1 MKKKMLFALFSAALA
16 TLAVFAFV
24 EGSITINGQFS
35 DWAAVLADPQ
45 NTVSDGALGAGDLD
59 NPGQTS
65 SDLRNFALTWDATNL
80 YFYFKR
86 GTTSNSGISCLVYLD
101 ADHDGLMEAGD
112 LLLFYSFN
120 NSGFQGFALYHY
132 VPSVPSGDPLG
143 GDGQTPPGSVGA
155 LLSTS
160 GSGAMGAAGVRY
172 ETSVPWS
179 VLTPYGVT
187 AGSPMYAHPA
197 LTLGS
202 NLPTQVQDN
211 GDILD
216 TLINSISIAS
226 DSEATVKPGDTAVFS
241 HVVTNNGNAST
252 VVELSAVSING
263 WSVSFWD
270 STGTTP
276 LTDTNGNGSVD
287 TGAIAPGAT
296 LRIKVKVEIPAS
308 TPTQTNDEV
317 TITASSASNSS
328 ITDNV
333 LDRIYAGFVVSFKK
347 DQEKTVSP
355 GVTVPYYRQVI
366 LNLTDSAITIDVSAV
381 SDHGWSVEVR
391 EDTNCDDSPDTGPI
405 TQVNVAAGAST
416 CLITYVSV
424 PGSAAWGTTDVTTT
438 TATFGSPTIEI
449 PVYST
454 THVDD
459 IFTLEPD
466 LDGSQGAGETILY
479 EHTISNNQGV
489 ADVFDIAASS
499 SEGWQVALLKS
510 DGVTPLTDSDGDSIP
525 DSGSIAPYGGTFTF
539 KVRITIPLSATFN
552 TIDYTTVAAASSLTP
567 TESRSAL
574 DTTTVK
580 VLVTFADAANA
591 VSSSIFPPC
600 ATIYEKA
607 FGLSNGTYRFMVYDS
622 LGNLK
627 TLNPALLSPDQSG
640 QVDDSYQMQSGDPLG
655 TWTVK
660 LQKKSG
666 GSFVDMVNY
675 VATVDVVNDGS
686 ITVST
691 GRPTYNLTGET
702 LAVQS
707 QAVNPNAVDM
717 SGSLSYVVFIDADG
731 NDAPDT
737 GETYLQSNGT
747 TGPWSVGDS
756 THLVS
761 PFDVEASSSSTDGWQ
776 VSVADFVTSGTWK
789 VRVDWS
795 NGCGSP
801 VASSVTT
808 FQVVVDTSPPA
819 STVTWPSNGATLYL
833 SSAPFSITGTASDA
847 ETYVASVDVSTDAG
861 TTWASALNSGTEFS
875 TWSYSWTPFY
885 RGGYAI
891 QSRATDS
898 VGHVEVPVNTVNIT
912 VVDDTP
918 PTTPV
923 VTDDGLYTAGTLHA
937 SWTSQDPNSG
947 ISAYRY
953 CIGTSPGACNV
964 VAETGAGLATQV
976 TRSDLTLTD
985 GATYYFGLIS
995 TNLDGYDSARGD
1007 SDGITA
1013 DLTGPSSSITNP
1025 VNGQT
1030 LTAITYTVQG
1040 TASDA
1045 LSGVA
1050 SVEVSTDGGS
1060 TWNPAV
1066 GTTSWSYSWT
1076 LPGDGNYTLYARA
1089 VDTVGNTGP
1098 LSPPVTVAVDNP
1110 PLPPSDLQAA
1120 ETGFCQATFT
1130 WTASPSGDVAS
1141 YRIYSDDGT
1150 GTMDYATPIATVS
1163 SPTTTW
1169 TSTRGIY
1176 SYAGTFQSLST
1187 ESGQPENSVFHATL
1201 INANH
1206 IAYNLSGITLGWDPD
1221 DTPAIAVAEVLVNG
1235 STVYSNPAPTEG
1247 DDYRSLDLSPT
1258 SIPAGGNFTIE
1269 VHFVLVGG
1277 GYPEMAGKSFSL
1289 DASGGG
1295 WSPEVS
1301 GTLQVAGGTLTPALA
1316 NNRTTL
1322 QPGVPTQIAV
1332 RAVDDAGQEEQ
1343 NTTVVISKTVCN
1355 SSTVQVSI
1363 VYPSAGT
1370 SIGGDRVTL
1379 YGVLTSGSLSDLK
1392 EVRFEER
1399 PSSGSWSTVVPADAF
1414 HPNPDSAEP
1423 FITTWNA
1430 GAETPGTY
1438 ELRAVAVDTLG
1449 VEDLFP
1455 QVVTV
1460 TIGASPT
1467 LYEYINGSSRPES
1480 ERACTTATG
1489 GFVRMADD
1497 VHDNLTEWNLP
1508 GGGLSS
1514 DAVMTTIIE
1523 DPSLWS
1529 GTIPAGWGSG
1539 DQFRTLSLSSGQTTL
1554 AGGNTMSVT
1563 IPYDDADSNR
1573 QVDTTGVDAWLLLVM
1588 TWDSGSSTWTRAAS
1602 TQVNLDTAV
1611 VSGEVTEI
1619 RPTALLAPSW
1629 TSGDTSAP
1637 KAVVNYRIVRSGD
1650 DASMSWDPV
1659 TEDVLGGPETIRFYY
1674 VYRGTTASFTPD
1686 EATHSNLYAVS
1697 SSTAFI
1703 DAGSITKGGDFFY
1716 KITAVD
1722 ESGNE
1727 SAW

>member
-1 MKKKMLFALFSAALA
+1 MNRRICVAFFAAALA
-16 TLAVFAFV
+16 TLALFAFT
-24 EGSITINGQFS
+24 ESSITVDGQFP

-59 NPGQTS
+59 TPGQTS

-101 ADHDGLMEAGD
+101 TDRDGLMEAGD

-132 VPSVPSGDPLG
+132 VPSLPSGDPLG
-143 GDGQTPPGSVGA
+143 GDGETPPGSVGS

-187 AGSPMYAHPA
+187 AGSPMYAHPS

-211 GDILD
+211 GNILD
-216 TLINSISIAS
+216 TLTESISIVS

-241 HVVTNNGNAST
+241 HVVTNNGNAPT
-252 VVELSAVSING
+252 VVELGAVSLQG
-263 WSVSFWD
+263 WSATFWD
-270 STGTTP
+270 STGTSL

-317 TITASSASNSS
+317 TVTASSASNSS

-347 DQEKTVSP
+347 DQEKTASP

-405 TQVNVAAGAST
+405 TEVNVPAGAST

-438 TATFGSPTIEI
+438 TVTFGSPTIEI

-499 SEGWQVALLKS
+499 SEGWQVALLES
-510 DGVTPLTDSDGDSIP
+510 DGVTPLTDSDGDAIP
-525 DSGSIAPYGGTFTF
+525 DSGSIAPYGGTYTF

-552 TIDYTTVAAASSLTP
+552 TIDYTTTAAASSLTP
-567 TESRSAL
+567 TESRAAL

-580 VLVTFADAANA
+580 VLVTFADASHAT
-591 VSSSIFPPC
+591 SSSFFAPC
-600 ATIYEKA
+600 STVYEKA

-622 LGNLK
+622 LGTLK
-627 TLNPALLSPDQSG
+627 TLNPAQLSPDQSG
-640 QVDDSYQMQSGDPLG
+640 QVEDSYQLQSGDPLG

-666 GSFVDMVNY
+666 GSFVDLPNY
-675 VATVDVVNDGS
+675 TATLDVVNSGS
-686 ITVST
+686 ITLST
-691 GRPTYNLTGET
+691 GRPNYNLTSET
-702 LAVQS
+702 LSVQS
-707 QAVNPNAVDM
+707 QAINPNAVDM

-731 NDAPDT
+731 NDAPDD
-737 GETYLQSNGT
+737 GETYVDSDGT
-747 TGPWSVGDS
+747 TGPWSAGDS

-761 PFDVEASSSSTDGWQ
+761 PFDVEASASSTDAWQ
-776 VSVADFVTSGTWK
+776 VSVADFGTSGTWK
-789 VRVDWS
+789 VRVEWS

-801 VASSVTT
+801 IASGITT
-808 FQVVVDTSPPA
+808 FQVVVDTSPPV

-847 ETYVASVDVSTDAG
+847 ETYVASVDVSTDGG
-861 TTWASALNSGTEFS
+861 TTWDSALNSGTEFS
-875 TWSYSWTPFY
+875 TWIYSWTPFY

-898 VGHVEVPVNTVNIT
+898 VGHVEVPANTVNIT

-947 ISAYRY
+947 ISGYRY
-953 CIGTSPGACNV
+953 CIGTSPGVCNV
-964 VAETGAGLATQV
+964 VAETDVGLATQV
-976 TRSDLTLTD
+976 TRSDLALTD

-995 TNLDGYDSARGD
+995 TNLDGYDSSRGD

-1013 DLTGPSSSITNP
+1013 DLTGPSSSITDP

-1050 SVEVSTDGGS
+1050 SVEVSTDGGN

-1076 LPGDGNYTLYARA
+1076 LPDDGNYTLYARA
-1089 VDTVGNTGP
+1089 VDAVGNAGQWSAPIT
-1098 LSPPVTVAVDNP
+1098 VTVDNP
-1110 PLPPSDLQAA
+1110 PLPPSNLQAV

-1141 YRIYSDDGT
+1141 YRLYSDDGT
-1150 GTMDYATPIATVS
+1150 GTMDYATPIATVAN
-1163 SPTTTW
+1163 PTTTW

-1176 SYAGTFQSLST
+1176 ALAGSSQSLTT
-1187 ESGQPENSVFHATL
+1187 ESGQTEHSILHATL
-1201 INANH
+1201 MNANH
-1206 IAYNLSGITLGWDPD
+1206 LAYNLSGITPGWDPD
-1221 DTPAIAVAEVLVNG
+1221 DTPAIAVAAVLVNG
-1235 STVYSNPAPTEG
+1235 ATVYSNPAPTEG
-1247 DDYRSLDLSPT
+1247 DDYRVLDLTPT
-1258 SIPAGGNFTIE
+1258 SIPAGSSFTIE
-1269 VHFVLVGG
+1269 VHFVVVGG
-1277 GYPEMAGKSFSL
+1277 GFPEMTGKSFSL
-1289 DASGGG
+1289 LAGGGG
-1295 WSPEVS
+1295 WSPTVA

-1332 RAVDDAGQEEQ
+1332 RAVDEAGQEEQ

-1370 SIGGDRVTL
+1370 STGGDRVTL

-1399 PSSGSWSTVVPADAF
+1399 PSGGSWSTVVPADAF

-1430 GAETPGTY
+1430 AAEPPGTY
-1438 ELRAVAVDTLG
+1438 ELRAIAVDTLG

-1460 TIGASPT
+1460 TIGASPA
-1467 LYEYINGSSRPES
+1467 LYEYVNGGSRPES

-1489 GFVRMADD
+1489 GFAKMADD
-1497 VHDNLTEWNLP
+1497 VHDNLTEWDLP
-1508 GGGLSS
+1508 GASLTA
-1514 DAVMTTIIE
+1514 DAAMTTIIE

-1539 DQFRTLSLSSGQTTL
+1539 DQFRTLSLSTGQTIL
-1554 AGGNTMSVT
+1554 NSGLEMNIS
-1563 IPYDDADSNR
+1563 IPYDDADENR
-1573 QVDTTGVDAWLLLVM
+1573 KVDTTGVDAYLLLLM
-1588 TWDSGSSTWTRAAS
+1588 TWDSGTSTWTRADS
-1602 TQVNLDTAV
+1602 TGINLETAFI
-1611 VSGEVTEI
+1611 SGEMSVVK
-1619 RPTALLAPSW
+1619 PCALLAPPW
-1629 TSGDTSAP
+1629 TSGDTTAP

-1650 DASMSWDPV
+1650 DASMTWDPV
-1659 TEDVLGGPETIRFYY
+1659 TEDVLGGIETIRFYY

-1686 EATHSNLYAVS
+1686 QAAHSNLYAVS
-1697 SSTAFI
+1697 SSTAFA
-1703 DAGSITKGGDFFY
+1703 DAASITKGGDYFY
-1716 KITAVD
+1716 KVTAVD